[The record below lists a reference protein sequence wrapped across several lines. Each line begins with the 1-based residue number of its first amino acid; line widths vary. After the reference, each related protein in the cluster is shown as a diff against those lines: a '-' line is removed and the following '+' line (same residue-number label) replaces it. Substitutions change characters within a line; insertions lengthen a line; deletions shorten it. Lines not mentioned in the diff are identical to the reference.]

1 MQYIQYNNK
10 ENINNNLKNKRENE
24 NKNKKNLIKNNNK
37 KLELKENTY
46 IWNMQYN

>member
-46 IWNMQYN
+46 I